1 MCDKPLLMPYF
12 THLHLHTRYSVLDGA
27 SKIPDLM
34 KKARE
39 YGMDAMAI
47 TDHGNMYG
55 VMEFVSEA
63 KKAGIKPIVGC
74 EVYVAPRSRFEKTGG
89 EGKNSYHLIL
99 LAKNLTGYHNLVK
112 LCSLSQRKEAF
123 YYRPRIDHELLEKY
137 HEGLIACSACLG
149 GEIPQAILSGDEASL
164 RQTVAFYKGLFGEDY
179 YFEVQ
184 MHHHPEQE
192 EVNKRLEALSAEY
205 GIKCVATNDVHF
217 VEASHF
223 QAHRILICLNTGKKL
238 NEETRMVYT
247 GQEYFKS
254 GDEMAALF
262 PEHPEYLETTREIAE
277 KVEAYELTHEILL
290 PKFALPEPFTS
301 EMEYLRHITYE
312 GARKRYG
319 EDFESNTAVK
329 ERIDFEL
336 STIEKMGFPG
346 YFLIVWDF
354 IRQAR
359 EMDVLVGPG
368 RGSAAGSAIAYC
380 IGITNV
386 DPVKYDLLF
395 ERFLNPGRISMPDID
410 VDFDDVGREKVI
422 RYVIDKYGSERVS
435 QIITYGTMAAK
446 SSIKDVARVLDLPL
460 AEANRLAAL
469 VPDTPNI
476 SLAKAF
482 KEEPRLQEEMEKN
495 PNELVRN
502 TLKYACELEGC
513 IRSVGVHACG
523 MIIAPEDLIEYVPT
537 GLAKDSDMP
546 VTQYEGTYVESV
558 GLLKM
563 DFLGLKTLTIIK
575 GAIDNIRNSHGIEV
589 DIDRIPLD
597 DTATFELFGRG
608 ETNGIFQFESDGMKK
623 YLREL
628 KPNRLEDIIA
638 MNALYRPG
646 PMDYIPQFINRKFG
660 REKIQYDLPDMEEYL
675 SGTYGVTVYQEQVM
689 LLSQKLADFSKAD
702 ADTLRKAMGK
712 KKKDVL
718 DKMKA
723 NFMEGCAKHGYDARI
738 CEKIWSD
745 WEAFASYA
753 FNKSHATCYAWIAYQ
768 TAYLKAHYPAEFMA
782 SVLTNNLN
790 DIKKIAFYMD
800 ECKRMKIKLLG
811 PDVNESTAHF
821 AVNKDGAIRFGLS
834 GIKNVGS
841 AVVEQMVAERNAN
854 GPYKGIVDFARRS
867 NLRTLNRRCME
878 ALVMAGCFDSLGGIS
893 RSVFFYQK
901 PGEYQTFT
909 EKLLQNAAQYQRNR
923 DSLQT
928 DLFGDSHA
936 EEVEEIDIP
945 QVEPWSKIEQ
955 LTNEKEV
962 VGIFISGHPLET
974 YQFEM
979 QSFSKT
985 TIGTLVSQ
993 KENWSSLAGRK
1004 IEFGAVITAAA
1015 HLVTKTGKGYGR
1027 FTVEDFEDS
1036 MEITLFGED
1045 YLKFKHLL
1053 NPGGFVFIS
1062 GEIRHKWGR
1071 EEGELELKVT
1081 NMIPLDTLMDKKTRL
1096 VDLAVELPDI
1106 TPEFTSRVKEICQR
1120 CQLPKRMASEGAG
1133 VNFRVADPASSLQL
1147 NMPLHIR
1154 VKASEFVPVLRESG
1168 LRLEI
1173 RLK

>member
-1 MCDKPLLMPYF
+1 MPYF

-27 SKIPDLM
+27 SKIPELM
-34 KKARE
+34 KKAQE

-55 VMEFVSEA
+55 VMEFVTEA
-63 KKAGIKPIVGC
+63 DKAGIKPIVGC
-74 EVYVAPRSRFEKTGG
+74 EVYVAPKSRFEKTGG

-112 LCSLSQRKEAF
+112 LCSFSQRKEAF

-137 HEGLIACSACLG
+137 HEGIIVCSACLG
-149 GEIPQAILSGDEASL
+149 GEIPQAILSGDESL
-164 RQTVAFYKGLFGEDY
+164 LRENIEFYRRLFGEDY
-179 YFEVQ
+179 YLEVQ
-184 MHHHPEQE
+184 MHGHPEQDRVNRRIE
-192 EVNKRLEALSAEY
+192 ELSREY

-217 VEASHF
+217 VEAGHF
-223 QAHRILICLNTGKKL
+223 QAHRILICLNTGRKL

-254 GDEMAALF
+254 GEEMAALF
-262 PEHPEYLETTREIAE
+262 PDHPEYLENTREIVE
-277 KVEAYELTHEILL
+277 KIEPFKLTHDILL
-290 PKFALPEPFTS
+290 PKFTLPEPFTS
-301 EMEYLRHITYE
+301 DMDYLRHITYE
-312 GARKRYG
+312 GARGRYG
-319 EDFESNTAVK
+319 DGFEENTVVK
-329 ERIDFEL
+329 ERVDFEL
-336 STIEKMGFPG
+336 ATIEKMGFPG

-354 IRQAR
+354 IRAAR
-359 EMDVLVGPG
+359 EMGVLVGPG

-386 DPVKYDLLF
+386 DPIKYDLLF

-460 AEANRLAAL
+460 AESNRLAAL

-482 KEEPRLQEEMEKN
+482 KEEPRLQEEMENN

-523 MIIAPEDLIEYVPT
+523 MIIAPEDLVEYVPT
-537 GLAKDSDMP
+537 SLAKDSDMP

-575 GAIDNIRNSHGIEV
+575 GALENIRNRHGIDL
-589 DIDRIPLD
+589 DIDHIPLD
-597 DTATFELFGRG
+597 DKETFELFGRG

-660 REKIQYDLPDMEEYL
+660 REKIEYDLPDMEEYL
-675 SGTYGVTVYQEQVM
+675 NGTYGVTVYQEQVM

-723 NFMEGCAKHGYDARI
+723 NFMEGCGKHGYDPKV
-738 CEKIWSD
+738 CEKIWTD

-753 FNKSHATCYAWIAYQ
+753 FNKSHATCYAWVAYQ

-800 ECKRMKIKLLG
+800 ECKRMKIELLG
-811 PDVNESTAHF
+811 PDVNESLANFT
-821 AVNKDGAIRFGLS
+821 VNKDGAIRFGLS
-834 GIKNVGS
+834 GIKNVGT
-841 AVVEQMVAERNAN
+841 AMVENLVEERRQN
-854 GPYKGIVDFARRS
+854 GLYRDIVDFVRRS

-878 ALVMAGCFDSLGGIS
+878 ALVMAGGFDSLGGIG

-901 PGEYQTFT
+901 PGENQTFT

-928 DLFGDSHA
+928 DLFGDARS
-936 EEVEEIDIP
+936 EEVAEIEIP

-955 LTNEKEV
+955 LGNEKEV

-979 QSFSKT
+979 RSFAKT
-985 TIGTLVSQ
+985 TLSTLVAN
-993 KENWSSLAGRK
+993 KDHWESLMSRK

-1015 HLVTKTGKGYGR
+1015 HLTTKTGKGYGR
-1027 FTVEDFEDS
+1027 FTVEDFESS

-1045 YLKFKHLL
+1045 YLRFRHLL
-1053 NPGGFVFIS
+1053 NPGGFVFVS
-1062 GEIRHKWGR
+1062 AEIRHKWGR

-1081 NMIPLDTLMDKKTRL
+1081 NMFPLDTLMDRKTRV
-1096 VDLAVELPDI
+1096 VDLQVELPDI
-1106 TPEFTSRVKEICQR
+1106 TPGFTSRIKDICAR
-1120 CQLPKRMASEGAG
+1120 YQLPKKMAGEGAG
-1133 VNFRVADPASSLQL
+1133 VNFHVTDPLSSLHL
-1147 NMPLHIR
+1147 NMPLHIK
-1154 VKASEFVPVLRESG
+1154 VKASEFVPVLRDSG
-1168 LRLEI
+1168 LKLEI
-1173 RLK
+1173 RLR